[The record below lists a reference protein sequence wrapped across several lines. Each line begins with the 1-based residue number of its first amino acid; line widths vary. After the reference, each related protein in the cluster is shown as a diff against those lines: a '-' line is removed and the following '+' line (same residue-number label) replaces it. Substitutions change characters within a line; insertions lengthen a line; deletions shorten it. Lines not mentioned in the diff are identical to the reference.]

1 MTAISSLCHR
11 AILLK
16 SGSVDAIGDADR
28 VVKSYLTPI
37 RADGETRRRLWPKIA
52 DAPGDERVRVRSVEL
67 IAVGSPDADI
77 ELDTPI
83 NVIVDYWNLV
93 EGANLIVEVIVNAL
107 DGTVV
112 FHSLSSED
120 KSIGNTHRQ
129 RGLFRS
135 ICSIPGS
142 LLNEGN
148 YTIDIH
154 FMHGAMSIFTSLVGA
169 LTLTVI
175 DRASRGDFI
184 YLGRFLG
191 NVHPRLRWET
201 ALLETIVDQ

>member
-1 MTAISSLCHR
+1 
-11 AILLK
+11 
-16 SGSVDAIGDADR
+16 
-28 VVKSYLTPI
+28 
-37 RADGETRRRLWPKIA
+37 
-52 DAPGDERVRVRSVEL
+52 VRSVEL

-77 ELDTPI
+77 ERDTPF

-120 KSIGNTHRQ
+120 KSIGNTPLQ

-135 ICSIPGS
+135 ICSIPGG

-148 YTIDIH
+148 YTIDVH
-154 FMHGAMSIFTSLVGA
+154 FMHGAMSMFTSVVEA
-169 LTLTVI
+169 LTLTI
-175 DRASRGDFI
+175 TDSASRGDFI

-191 NVHPRLRWET
+191 NVHPILQWNT
-201 ALLETIVDQ
+201 KLLEPISNQ